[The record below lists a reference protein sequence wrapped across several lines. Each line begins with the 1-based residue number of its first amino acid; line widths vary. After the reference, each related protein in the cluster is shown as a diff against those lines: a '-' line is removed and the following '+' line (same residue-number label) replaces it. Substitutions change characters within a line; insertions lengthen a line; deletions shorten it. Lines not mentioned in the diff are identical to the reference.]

1 MTMKIAALL
10 FVTMV
15 TTLSVFA
22 QGIQFFQG
30 DWKAALAEAKK
41 LDKIIFVDAYA
52 EWCGPCKQMAKN
64 VFPNEEVG
72 NFFNKH
78 FISMQIDMER
88 GMGLEFA
95 KEFPVR
101 AYPTLFFINGDG
113 KLVHTIVG
121 AQSVDALLSIG
132 GKVLNMDDK
141 SQDYAAEYE
150 KGNREP
156 ELVLKYIRALNKAR
170 KSSLKVANE
179 YLRAQKDL
187 TTTDNLKIILE
198 AATTADSKIFDW
210 LVQYRKQIAKVTSEE
225 EVKQAILEAC
235 QNTAEKAVEFQN
247 KDLMQEAIDKVKK
260 HYPEKADVFDAE
272 TWMDFYLATSDAN
285 NYLKSVKTYAKK
297 EAYDDARALQSLCKT
312 LIDRF
317 GSDKNAL
324 NLAEDL
330 SKRAAEVGQTSVYL
344 LIHAD
349 ILNKNGKKA
358 QAIEMAKKA
367 LELAKSEGS
376 VAVRTAEMYLN
387 RLQG

>member
-1 MTMKIAALL
+1 MKLIFTTIL
-10 FVTMV
+10 
-15 TTLSVFA
+15 TLSLALTAFA
-22 QGIQFFQG
+22 QGIKFFEG
-30 DWKAALAEAKK
+30 EWKAALEEAKK
-41 LDKIIFVDAYA
+41 EDKIIFVDAYA

-64 VFPNEEVG
+64 VFPNGDVG
-72 NFFNKH
+72 DFFNKN

-95 KEFPVR
+95 KEHPVR
-101 AYPTLFFINGDG
+101 AYPTLFFINSEG
-113 KLVHTIVG
+113 KIVHTVVG

-132 GKVLNMDDK
+132 KKVLGMDDK

-150 KGNREP
+150 KGSREP
-156 ELVLKYIRALNKAR
+156 ELVLKYIRALNKSG
-170 KSSLKVANE
+170 KSSLKIANE

-187 TTTDNLKIILE
+187 TTAENLKIILE

-210 LVQYRKQIAKVTSEE
+210 LIQYRKQIAKVTSED

-235 QNTAEKAVEFQN
+235 QTTAEKAVEYQN

-260 HYPEKADVFDAE
+260 NYPEKAEIFDAE
-272 TWMDFYLATSDAN
+272 TWMDFYLKTNDVS
-285 NYLKSVKTYAKK
+285 NYLKSVKAYAKK
-297 EAYDDARALQSLCKT
+297 EAYDDARVLQSLCKT
-312 LIDRF
+312 IVDKF
-317 GSDKNAL
+317 GTDKNAL

-330 SKRAAEVGQTSVYL
+330 GKRAAEVGKTSVYH
-344 LIHAD
+344 LIYAD

-358 QAIEMAKKA
+358 QAIETAKKA
-367 LELAKSEGS
+367 IELAKSEGS